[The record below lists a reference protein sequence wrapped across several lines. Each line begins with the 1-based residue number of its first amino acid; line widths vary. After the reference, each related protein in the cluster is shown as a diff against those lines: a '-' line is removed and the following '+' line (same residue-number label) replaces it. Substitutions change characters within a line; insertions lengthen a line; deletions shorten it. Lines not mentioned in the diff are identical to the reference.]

1 MRTNRLYNALVAI
14 VAAAFMVS
22 TATEAVAQSSTRK
35 SPSGGSATMKAAPS
49 QKKMTPAPDR
59 NQSSGN
65 RGNVSNNRGT
75 SSQNRG
81 TSSQNRDVN
90 KGRNY
95 SDHMGNVRTQSGINV
110 NRPNNDNRNNGNHNN
125 GNVTNNR
132 PGGGNVNRPGND
144 NRNIV
149 NRPGN
154 DNHNK
159 GNVDRKDD
167 NRKEVRPGN
176 DIRKEKVNRPEDR
189 RPTYRAPKDGH
200 DAHKVHKDPTPK
212 YDRNNPNRHLG
223 YTPFRDGRTIH
234 RPAPVHVYYDYG
246 RYYRVLPKHH
256 YHTTIAG
263 LLLYFWD
270 GVWYNYSGGVYGVHR
285 PPVGTVI
292 PISYIS
298 SSLYPVDFE
307 YEPVGYRR
315 NYYVDSYSN
324 FYIQVNS
331 YELKVVDAPEGAILY
346 DMPSD
351 YTVVL
356 HHGRTYYKVGSSI
369 FEYVYTNAN
378 SWYFRAVGIYR

>member
-35 SPSGGSATMKAAPS
+35 NPSGGATMKAAPS

-59 NQSSGN
+59 NSSGN

-75 SSQNRG
+75 SSQNR
-81 TSSQNRDVN
+81 DVN

-95 SDHMGNVRTQSGINV
+95 NDHMGNVRTQSGINV

-132 PGGGNVNRPGND
+132 PGGGNVNRPNND
-144 NRNIV
+144 NR
-149 NRPGN
+149 
-154 DNHNK
+154 NK
-159 GNVDRKDD
+159 GNVD
-167 NRKEVRPGN
+167 RKEVRPGN
-176 DIRKEKVNRPEDR
+176 DNRKEKVNRPEDR

-200 DAHKVHKDPTPK
+200 DARKDPTPK
-212 YDRNNPNRHLG
+212 YDRSNPNRHLG
-223 YTPFRDGRTIH
+223 YNPFRDGRTIH

-256 YHTTIAG
+256 YHISIAG
-263 LLLYFWD
+263 LMLYFWD
-270 GVWYNYSGGVYGVHR
+270 GVWYNYSDGVYGVHR

-315 NYYVDSYSN
+315 NYYVDSYAN

>member
-49 QKKMTPAPDR
+49 QKKMTPATDR

-65 RGNVSNNRGT
+65 RGNASN
-75 SSQNRG
+75 
-81 TSSQNRDVN
+81 VN

-95 SDHMGNVRTQSGINV
+95 NDHMGNVRTQSGINV

-132 PGGGNVNRPGND
+132 PGGGNVNRPNNDNVNRPGKD

-154 DNHNK
+154 DHNK
-159 GNVDRKDD
+159 GNFDRKDD
-167 NRKEVRPGN
+167 N
-176 DIRKEKVNRPEDR
+176 RKEKVNRPEDR
-189 RPTYRAPKDGH
+189 RPTYKAPKDGH

-212 YDRNNPNRHLG
+212 YDRSNPNRHLG

-270 GVWYNYSGGVYGVHR
+270 GVWYNYADGVYGVHR

-307 YEPVGYRR
+307 YESVGYRR

-324 FYIQVNS
+324 FYIQINS